1 MKIKSLILL
10 GIISLFPINFLAVS
24 TYDSEVETIENNDQL
39 CANNEYKIEVGNE
52 DKTYK
57 ANIISV
63 ANKGLLDTVYS
74 SDGQINLS
82 FPSNV
87 EKLKINIV
95 EATDTES
102 KPVEELSVKVKD
114 CGYSKKVDDHTLVNL
129 KAKIE
134 IEDQV
139 LKITKPDSSDYQ
151 LFINQISDNDNGK
164 SKKVKFKDN
173 QAEIKIDSNYIQIT
187 EVYKDKK
194 NKKIQKF
201 FEIDLSENDY
211 IIRTLKGVDLKVVK
225 PLEYIKKNILIRI
238 LIGFICIIILY
249 LINRQLKAEYNRRK
263 REKRRLKE
271 IKYKKIK
278 EMQSQKKR
286 KQKEKELY
294 YLKKQ
299 KEKEEIERRHNL
311 EIRK

>member
-1 MKIKSLILL
+1 MKSKSLILL
-10 GIISLFPINFLAVS
+10 GILSLFPTNFFAVS
-24 TYDSEVETIENNDQL
+24 TYDGEAKIIENNDQL
-39 CANNEYKIEVGNE
+39 CANNNYKIELDSE

-57 ANIISV
+57 ANIIST
-63 ANKGLLDTVYS
+63 ANNGLLDTVYS
-74 SDGQINLS
+74 SEGQINLN

-87 EKLKINIV
+87 EKLKINVV
-95 EATDTES
+95 EVTETES
-102 KPVEELSVKVKD
+102 KPVEQFSVNIKD
-114 CGYSKKVDDHTLVNL
+114 CGYSKIVDDYSQVNP

-134 IEDQV
+134 FEDQV
-139 LKITKPDSSDYQ
+139 LKITKPDSAEYQ
-151 LFINQISDNDNGK
+151 LFINQVSDNDNGK
-164 SKKVKFKDN
+164 FKKVNFKDN
-173 QAEIKIDSNYIQIT
+173 QAKVKIDSDYIQFT
-187 EVYKDKK
+187 EEYKNNK

-201 FEIDLSENDY
+201 YEIDLSGNDY
-211 IIRTLKGVDLKVVK
+211 VIRALKGVDLNIVK
-225 PLEYIKKNILIRI
+225 PVEYIKKNILIRI

-271 IKYKKIK
+271 IKYRKIK
-278 EMQSQKKR
+278 EMQNQKKR
-286 KQKEKELY
+286 RQKEKELY